1 MNAKSRLKPGDI
13 VIFRDESKAI
23 VQMNGVLMLDSE
35 RYGVFELDEYN
46 SNLIY
51 EGECYKNPELD
62 IMSVIPYNSS
72 WLNIQRGSIWK
83 MIKELFSRRCE

>member
-13 VIFRDESKAI
+13 VIFRDKSKAI

-51 EGECYKNPELD
+51 EGKCCKNPELD

-83 MIKELFSRRCE
+83 MIKELFSGRCE